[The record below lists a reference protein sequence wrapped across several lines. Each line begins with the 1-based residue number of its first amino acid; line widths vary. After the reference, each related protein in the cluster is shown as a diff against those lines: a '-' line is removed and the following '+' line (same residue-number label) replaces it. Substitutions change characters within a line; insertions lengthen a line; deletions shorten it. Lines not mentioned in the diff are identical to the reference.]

1 MKIKATVLAGIT
13 IPALAASSLLIW
25 VSRTEAQIG
34 PSTAI
39 APSSVADK
47 AKANRALLDRY
58 CVGCHNAR
66 ANVANLSLAEADL
79 ADISAHPEVW
89 EKVVTKLRAGAM
101 PPAGRPRPDNAQL
114 VAFADFLVADLDK
127 AALSRPQPGRTE
139 SLHRLNRTEYQNAVR
154 DLLGVDTDASTLLPA
169 DPSNEIGFD
178 NVASSLTITP
188 ALLERYVT
196 AAREL
201 SKLAVARPADITTDQ
216 TEYRLPN
223 DYEQDSRVE
232 RAPFGTRGGTV
243 ITQFFPLDGS
253 YTIRVDFVRAAQ
265 AVNLIAGLTGEDEVV
280 ILVDGKK
287 VHTSSIG
294 PSGVLDRAP
303 AGSEAA
309 SAAAGP
315 TTVAARPPLKLV
327 EVTLPLQA
335 GKHEIIATFVAKT
348 SPAQEAAVRRLAPVN
363 YGAGATR
370 QKPYISSVSV
380 LGPVGEK
387 ATGSSESRRK
397 IFVCSPAD
405 AATEAACARR
415 IVTTLAKRA
424 YRRAVTEADVQL
436 LMPFYAAG
444 RKEGD
449 FDLGIQRVV
458 ERVLVSPAFLFRA
471 EHDPP
476 NAAKG
481 AVYRISDTEL
491 ASRLSFFL
499 WSSIPDDELL
509 DLAIAGKLRDP
520 AVLDRQVRRMLA
532 DERSSAL
539 TQNFAGQWLRLR
551 EVSAHQADKQRFP
564 EFDENTRRS
573 MRRQTELLFQTILR
587 ENRSVV
593 EFLNANYTFLDERL
607 AKLYGIPNV
616 YGAHFR
622 RVELKNGDIRGS
634 LLGQGGLLAVT
645 SYADRTSPVLR
656 GKFVLD
662 NLMGT
667 PPPPP
672 PPNVPPFKGTD
683 AGGRVLSAREAMEL
697 HRANPACASCHA
709 AMDPIGFSLD
719 NFDAIGRWRTMEG
732 NTPIDASSVLADGTK
747 LSGPE
752 GPRDLLLARQ
762 ELFVRALTS
771 KLLTYALGRG
781 VEYYDEPAVRGIMRS
796 AAADGNTLASLIL
809 GVTKSVPFQMKATEA
824 SAPTVVASRRV
835 GPRSEQ

>member
-13 IPALAASSLLIW
+13 ISALAASSLLVW

-34 PSTAI
+34 PSTATV
-39 APSSVADK
+39 SSSFADRET
-47 AKANRALLDRY
+47 ANHALLDRY

-66 ANVANLSLAEADL
+66 AKVANLSLAEADL
-79 ADISAHPEVW
+79 TNISAHPEIW

-114 VAFADFLVADLDK
+114 VALADFLVADLDK
-127 AALSRPQPGRTE
+127 AALSHPQPGRTE

-154 DLLGVDTDASTLLPA
+154 DLLGIDIDASTLLPG

-178 NVASSLTITP
+178 NIASSLTITP

-223 DYEQDSRVE
+223 DYEQDSRIE
-232 RAPFGTRGGTV
+232 GAPFGTRGGT
-243 ITQFFPLDGS
+243 IINQFFPLDGN
-253 YTIRVDFVRAAQ
+253 YTIKVDFVRAAQ

-294 PSGVLDRAP
+294 PSGVLDRAR
-303 AGSEAA
+303 AGAETA

-315 TTVAARPPLKLV
+315 TSVAARPPLKLV
-327 EVTLPLQA
+327 EVTLPLKA
-335 GKHEIIATFVAKT
+335 GNHEIVATFVAKT
-348 SPAQEAAVRRLAPVN
+348 TPAQEATVRRLAPVN

-370 QKPYISSVSV
+370 QKPYISSVAV

-387 ATGSSESRRK
+387 AAGSSESRRK
-397 IFVCSPAD
+397 IFVCSPTG
-405 AATEAACARR
+405 AATETACARR
-415 IVTTLAKRA
+415 IVTSLAKRA

-476 NAAKG
+476 NAARN

-499 WSSIPDDELL
+499 WSSIPDEELL
-509 DLAIAGKLRDP
+509 DLAIGGKLRDP

-564 EFDENTRRS
+564 DFDENTRRS

-747 LSGPE
+747 ISGPE

-762 ELFVRALTS
+762 DLFIRALTS
-771 KLLTYALGRG
+771 KLMTYALGRG
-781 VEYYDEPAVRGIMRS
+781 VEYYDEPAVRSIMRG
-796 AAADGNTLASLIL
+796 AAADGNTLVSLIL
-809 GVTKSVPFQMKATEA
+809 GVTKSVPFQMRAAEA
-824 SAPTVVASRRV
+824 SAPTVIASRRA
-835 GPRSEQ
+835 GQRSDQ